1 MADSFRL
8 DGRVALV
15 TGGNGGIGLALARG
29 LQRAGASVAVTGR
42 NPAKNSRARIELGP
56 DALVLAVDVTDEDA
70 VADAVDQVASVL
82 GRLLVNNAGT
92 FRGGAIT
99 DLPLPAWREVLDSH
113 LTGAFLCAKHAA
125 RHMKAA
131 GEGKIINVGS
141 MYSCFGPPD
150 FADYAAAKAGLLGLT
165 RALAVE
171 LASDHVQVNAI
182 LPGWFETNL
191 TRGMPGSRLR
201 TNTPQNAGRSLGR
214 ARRPRRP
221 RRVPRIAGFRL
232 HHWSGSA
239 SRWRLPRCRPVSPE
253 RWLRAGVSNRHSAAW
268 RALDRH

>member
-1 MADSFRL
+1 VADSFRL

-56 DALVLAVDVTDEDA
+56 DALVLAVDVTNEDA

-82 GRLLVNNAGT
+82 GRLSVLVNNAGA

-182 LPGWFETNL
+182 LPDWFETNL
-191 TRGMPGSRLR
+191 TRGMPGSRLGEQIR
-201 TNTPQNAGRSLGR
+201 RKTPAGRWGELDDLVGPVVFLASPASDFITGAALPVDGGYLVADR
-214 ARRPRRP
+214 FRPND
-221 RRVPRIAGFRL
+221 G
-232 HHWSGSA
+232 
-239 SRWRLPRCRPVSPE
+239 
-253 RWLRAGVSNRHSAAW
+253 
-268 RALDRH
+268 